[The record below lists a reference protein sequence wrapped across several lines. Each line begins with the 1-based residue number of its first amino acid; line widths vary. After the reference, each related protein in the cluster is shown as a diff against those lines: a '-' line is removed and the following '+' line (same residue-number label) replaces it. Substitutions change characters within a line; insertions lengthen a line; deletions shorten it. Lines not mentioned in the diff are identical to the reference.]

1 MSIGNYKA
9 VVGPD
14 LNRFGGAV
22 WAKARLQVTEVGG
35 KWQDYSCADYPWVI
49 LKEEGVNRIF
59 FFFLNVNREE
69 ANGDEGL
76 KTEKGIKV
84 QAKPPNNVYLVI
96 S

>member
-35 KWQDYSCADYPWVI
+35 K
-49 LKEEGVNRIF
+49 
-59 FFFLNVNREE
+59 
-69 ANGDEGL
+69 
-76 KTEKGIKV
+76 
-84 QAKPPNNVYLVI
+84 
-96 S
+96 